1 MVCRRVARISEASA
15 SSGKDARR
23 RRTRSVRRGGGR
35 SQGRRGLRRDAIIIW
50 ATDHYPLVM
59 TPCRSMYT
67 TWDVNGHRH
76 TVATN
81 PTIGTTVEMV
91 SPVATSNP

>member
-1 MVCRRVARISEASA
+1 MAARGLSQGCAYLRGIVARTHDEGALA
-15 SSGKDARR
+15 ACVEEEDAA
-23 RRTRSVRRGGGR
+23 RGVEG
-35 SQGRRGLRRDAIIIW
+35 RRDAIIIW